1 MSLTK
6 QQSDDLSR
14 RFAYHS
20 PTGGKAEKHAAA
32 REACLQAAIIITNLC
47 PEGRELSKA
56 LTELEDAM
64 MWANASIARNPEK
77 T

>member
-6 QQSDDLSR
+6 QQSEDLSR
-14 RFAYHS
+14 RFAYHA
-20 PTGGKAEKHAAA
+20 PTGDKAEKHAAA

-56 LTELEDAM
+56 LEALESAM
-64 MWANASIARNPEK
+64 MFANAAIARWPEK
-77 T
+77 A